1 MRSMSGYY
9 IHILSY
15 FVILTGVVGEYNMT
29 IESVIL
35 TWCKETENIFSDSRV
50 AITCFHASSMGNHQ
64 LRIVDS
70 RRIGMSRVFYV
81 L

>member
-1 MRSMSGYY
+1 
-9 IHILSY
+9 
-15 FVILTGVVGEYNMT
+15 MT

-70 RRIGMSRVFYV
+70 RRIGMSRDIFESEIFFFQ
-81 L
+81 LN

>member
-1 MRSMSGYY
+1 
-9 IHILSY
+9 
-15 FVILTGVVGEYNMT
+15 MT

-35 TWCKETENIFSDSRV
+35 TWCNETENIFSDSRV

-64 LRIVDS
+64 LQLVDS

-81 L
+81 DGRVDLGGSGSKL